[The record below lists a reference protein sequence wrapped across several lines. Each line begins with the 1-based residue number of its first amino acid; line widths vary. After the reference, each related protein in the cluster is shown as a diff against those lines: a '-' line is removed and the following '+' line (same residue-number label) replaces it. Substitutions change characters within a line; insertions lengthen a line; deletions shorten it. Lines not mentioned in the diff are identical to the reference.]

1 MSEYKTEKYILL
13 VMAVEATMAYQD
25 VPLAKACKIQ
35 KTNVQEYRAAKE
47 KMENDEK
54 KYREMRK
61 RTISAISVNASKEKY
76 EER

>member
-54 KYREMRK
+54 KYIEIRK
-61 RTISAISVNASKEKY
+61 NAIETITSDVIRKAKEI
-76 EER
+76 

>member
-1 MSEYKTEKYILL
+1 MSEYKTEKHVLL

-54 KYREMRK
+54 KYIEIRK
-61 RTISAISVNASKEKY
+61 NAIETITGDVIRRTKGI
-76 EER
+76 